1 MRICISGTNCVGKS
15 TLVEDFIKTW
25 PDYKRP
31 ADYRDIVKKTTLSKK
46 TNEKKQQ
53 KILDL
58 MQEEAS
64 NLRST
69 DKIIFDRGPL
79 DNLVYTLWA
88 NQKGIISDEFVQKT
102 ISVVKES
109 IKKFDIIFFIPLT
122 NVRPFEYVEEKLK
135 KDKKSGTA
143 DEEYRTEI
151 DYLFKALKYDWDVN
165 NESKIFDPRDK
176 PALIEIFGSPHERI
190 EIIKLYLDADG
201 DLLDNVGIV
210 NEEDLRE
217 LQEIK
222 DGLGIEDVDQEIL
235 KDPYNLK

>member
-15 TLVEDFIKTW
+15 TLVEDFLKTW
-25 PDYKRP
+25 PDYKTP

-46 TNEKKQQ
+46 TNKSKQK

-58 MQEEAS
+58 MKEETS
-64 NLRST
+64 KLRST

-88 NQKGIISDEFVQKT
+88 NQKGKIDDKFVEEC
-102 ISVVKES
+102 IPIVKEAV
-109 IKKFDIIFFIPLT
+109 KKFDIIFFVPLT
-122 NVRPFEYVEEKLK
+122 NVRPFEYVEEKLE

-143 DEEYRTEI
+143 DEDYRQEI
-151 DYLFKALKYDWDVN
+151 DYLFKALKYDWDSN
-165 NESKIFDPRDK
+165 AESKIFDPRDK
-176 PALIEIFGSPHERI
+176 PAIIEVFGSPHERI
-190 EIIKLYLDADG
+190 EMIKLYLDADG
-201 DLLDNVGIV
+201 DLLDNVGII
-210 NEEDLRE
+210 NEEELRE

-222 DGLGIEDVDQEIL
+222 EGLGIEDVDQEIL